1 MIKIIEYHRI
11 RWLSFIYRSNIPPSA
26 GFLIPT
32 EMYPI
37 RANPDR

>member
-1 MIKIIEYHRI
+1 MKR
-11 RWLSFIYRSNIPPSA
+11 LSFIYEIIIPTPA
-26 GFLIPT
+26 GFFIPT